1 MEGSQKYQEQLL
13 QIQYFREQYS
23 MIQEQ
28 LELMN
33 ASLGNILNTKITI
46 QNIKEGVKEGD
57 EILVPIGGLV
67 NIKAI
72 IKEPEKFLL
81 NIPQDVVIEK
91 DLDGT
96 IEFLDKNIE
105 KHNQQIEYLNNQL
118 QKVEMTLR
126 QISENVQR
134 TYSQQ

>member
-1 MEGSQKYQEQLL
+1 MEGSQKYQEQLI

-23 MIQEQ
+23 MIEGQ

-33 ASLGNILNTKITI
+33 ASLGNILNTKTTI
-46 QNIKEGVKEGD
+46 QNIKQGVKEDD

-72 IKEPEKFLL
+72 IKEPEKILL
-81 NIPQDVVIEK
+81 SIPQDVVIEK
-91 DLDGT
+91 DLDGA
-96 IEFLDKNIE
+96 IEFLDENIE
-105 KHNQQIEYLNNQL
+105 KHNQQIEYLSNQL

-134 TYSQQ
+134 AYSQQ